1 MRIVNSILYLYPL
14 DDSSISHYD
23 NRICLQTLSNVPWVA
38 KLPPTENHAD
48 RWTPFFFP
56 ENLVTPPE
64 DFLSSGFILTRP
76 CLCRVCSDECCAPST
91 SQRQVEPEPSWETRG
106 TPAELSPEPKA
117 GKRSSSDGVSITV
130 GLQGP
135 HTAGKSGSFW
145 LNSLHSSWSQ
155 RLRAS
160 HPRDQPEHNPQET

>member
-1 MRIVNSILYLYPL
+1 MVAFPIMTTEFVCRHCQMSPGWQSCPLLRI
-14 DDSSISHYD
+14 
-23 NRICLQTLSNVPWVA
+23 TG
-38 KLPPTENHAD
+38 
-48 RWTPFFFP
+48 RWTPFFP

-76 CLCRVCSDECCAPST
+76 CLCRVSVQMNVVPPST

-106 TPAELSPEPKA
+106 TPAELSPEPT
-117 GKRSSSDGVSITV
+117 GNSSSDGVSITV

-155 RLRAS
+155 RLK
-160 HPRDQPEHNPQET
+160 HHILGPT

>member
-1 MRIVNSILYLYPL
+1 MDTLLPRELS
-14 DDSSISHYD
+14 DSPRGLSELWFHPD
-23 NRICLQTLSNVPWVA
+23 QTLPLQS
-38 KLPPTENHAD
+38 L
-48 RWTPFFFP
+48 
-56 ENLVTPPE
+56 
-64 DFLSSGFILTRP
+64 
-76 CLCRVCSDECCAPST
+76 CSDECCAPST

-117 GKRSSSDGVSITV
+117 GKQSSSDGVSITV